1 MLFAEA
7 PQLCQMR
14 RALPFMRHASLA
26 KGLSVHVS
34 AGLLGGVFSAGGVL
48 SRDGMAV
55 SPVCRYEFQDEGAR
69 NSVSSQGALCSRVN
83 KPRVLK
89 PCP

>member
-26 KGLSVHVS
+26 KGSSVHIS
-34 AGLLGGVFSAGGVL
+34 SGLLGEVFSARGVS
-48 SRDGMAV
+48 SRDGMAI
-55 SPVCRYEFQDEGAR
+55 SPVCRDECQDEGAR
-69 NSVSSQGALCSRVN
+69 NSVSSQGSLSVN
-83 KPRVLK
+83 KS
-89 PCP
+89 